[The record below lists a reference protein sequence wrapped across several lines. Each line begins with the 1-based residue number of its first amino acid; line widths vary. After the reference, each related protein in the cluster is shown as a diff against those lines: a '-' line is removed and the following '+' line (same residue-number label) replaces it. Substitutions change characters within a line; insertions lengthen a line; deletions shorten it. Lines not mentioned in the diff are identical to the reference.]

1 MGWQKEKGEQMKKVV
16 QIAHDILLHAD
27 VKGAAADFTLGQGYD
42 CECLMGMAPI
52 HTVYAFEI
60 QETAMQEAKAYL
72 QGRLGHEKVRF
83 LQHGHEEAARWIDEP
98 LSAGIF
104 NFGYYPKGDPSITT
118 RVETSAPAFAAAL
131 ELLMVGGLLVLVLY
145 PGHPQGRRECAY
157 FDTQIASLP
166 SRNYDCACLR
176 MSNKRDCPY
185 IQIIEKKRM

>member
-1 MGWQKEKGEQMKKVV
+1 MKKVV

-118 RVETSAPAFAAAL
+118 RVETSAPAFAASWFWSSIRAIHRDGGSVL
-131 ELLMVGGLLVLVLY
+131 ILIRRSLL
-145 PGHPQGRRECAY
+145 
-157 FDTQIASLP
+157 
-166 SRNYDCACLR
+166 CLR
-176 MSNKRDCPY
+176 ATMTAPVCA
-185 IQIIEKKRM
+185 